1 MAEAIEVVKNSSGTT
16 VGNSTWGN
24 AQPASVEI
32 GPFID
37 YDHLMIVGHMTS
49 NDTGVNQ
56 VYNYMRVGN
65 TSGTYSS
72 EHQFQ
77 RSVGDLNTYN
87 ISAVLSYDSDFA
99 WMSTLSTS
107 MHTFGEKGGTSFT
120 YWIYNAKGG
129 LDQSGNAAYVVG
141 QGDAQWVPSATSSHY
156 CNSWGQF
163 MVADSS
169 ISKANKLY
177 FYPNSTTYGDYGQLT
192 VYGITG
198 AT

>member
-49 NDTGVNQ
+49 NDTGLNQ
-56 VYNYMRVGN
+56 VYNYMRVG
-65 TSGTYSS
+65 SAVSYSS
-72 EHQFQ
+72 AHQFQ
-77 RSVGDLNTYN
+77 RSLGDLNTAN
-87 ISAVLSYDSDFA
+87 ISAVLSYNEDFA

-107 MHTFGEKGGTSFT
+107 SHTFGEKGGTSFT

-141 QGDAQWVPSATSSHY
+141 QGNAQWVPSAISSHY

-163 MVADSS
+163 MVSDSS

-177 FYPNSTTYGDYGQLT
+177 FYPSSSTYGDYGQLT